1 MMENQTAGQM
11 QIEGAGQIQL
21 SGVQARVK
29 DLLAAGVS
37 QVQVANAVGVSES
50 YISQLMENEE
60 FRNEVIKA
68 RGDAALE
75 DVQADEEAD
84 DIEGIA
90 RKKIKQLLPFENNVM
105 KVLKVYQ
112 VMNGAKRKTAPEQAM
127 QQNAGVI
134 VNITLPQRAIVDFK
148 LTSDKQVVE
157 VAGRSMA
164 TLPSNVLHQKLRQE
178 QANRLLL
185 DKGQPIE
192 DAVLK
197 KLQQF

>member
-1 MMENQTAGQM
+1 MMETNTEM
-11 QIEGAGQIQL
+11 QGAGNLQLNGIQE
-21 SGVQARVK
+21 RVK

-37 QVQVANAVGVSES
+37 QTQVASAVGVSES

-60 FRNEVIKA
+60 FRDEVIRA
-68 RGDAALE
+68 RGEAALE
-75 DVQADEEAD
+75 DVKADEETD

-90 RKKIKQLLPFENNVM
+90 RRKIKQLLPFENNVM

-112 VMNGAKRKTAPEQAM
+112 VMNGAKRKTEPA
-127 QQNAGVI
+127 QQLQNTAGVI

-148 LTSDKQVVE
+148 LTSDRQVVE

-197 KLQQF
+197 KLQKF

>member
-1 MMENQTAGQM
+1 MENTTQAGTLQLN
-11 QIEGAGQIQL
+11 GIQE
-21 SGVQARVK
+21 RVK

-37 QVQVANAVGVSES
+37 QVQVASAVGVSES

-60 FRNEVIKA
+60 FRDEVIRA
-68 RGDAALE
+68 RGEAALE
-75 DVQADEEAD
+75 DVKADEETD

-90 RKKIKQLLPFENNVM
+90 RRKIKQLLPFENNVM

-112 VMNGAKRKTAPEQAM
+112 VMNNAKRKTEPA
-127 QQNAGVI
+127 QQLQNTAGVI

-148 LTSDKQVVE
+148 LTSDRQVVE

-197 KLQQF
+197 KLQKF